1 MTTAPQGTSIAHI
14 WGRWVVRYRWAALIL
29 CVLAAVAAA
38 TGGGRLTFANNYR
51 VFFSGEN
58 PELVAYEAVQRV
70 YSKNDNILFVVTPKS
85 GKVFAAETLAAIEA
99 LTKLAWKIPY
109 SRRVD
114 SVSNF
119 QYSRAKGDEL
129 IVTDLIRNAKSQTPA
144 YLAARRSEA
153 LLEPLLKNRLIP
165 ERTHV
170 TGVNV
175 TLQLPDN
182 SNDAP
187 TKAVAHARELAKK
200 IEAAHPSVSIRL
212 TGVTLLS
219 NAFTESSLKDGMTLI
234 PVMFVVL
241 VLIMWLLLRSVIGVI
256 GTVAV
261 IFLSI
266 ATAMGIAGYLGVALT
281 PPSASAPI
289 IIMTLAVADSI
300 HFLVTM
306 FSEMRAGRDRNAA
319 IVESMRINLQPI
331 VLTSVTTAIGFLSM
345 NASDAPPFHDLGNIT
360 AIGVMAALVYSLVFL
375 PALVAILPV
384 RVRARNGGQANLMDR
399 LAEFVILRRRPLL
412 WGMVAVVLALFA
424 FIPRIELDD
433 QFVKY
438 FDKSIQFRADTDY
451 TQANLTGLYQF
462 EFSVRAGP
470 KGVSDPYYLRQL
482 DAFVAWLRA
491 QPKIVHVSGLTDIMK
506 RLNRNMHADDGAW
519 YKLPAKQTLAAQYL
533 LLYEMSLPF
542 GLDLTDTID
551 IGKTSTRVV
560 VTLKDVSAREMR
572 EMAAATNAWIAKN
585 LRPEITASATGTSLM
600 FANISERNIKGMLTG
615 TIIALVLISGLLIVA
630 FRSLRFG
637 LISLIPNLIPAGMA
651 FGAWGLLVGQV
662 NMAVAVVT
670 ALTLG
675 IVVDDT
681 IHFLSKYLRARRER
695 GAGPEDAVRYAFS
708 TVGVALSVT
717 TLILTAGFLILAQS
731 SFALNSEM
739 GLLTAITIV
748 IALVVDFL
756 LLPPLLIKME
766 GKVNEATIAVPA

>member
-1 MTTAPQGTSIAHI
+1 M
-14 WGRWVVRYRWAALIL
+14 
-29 CVLAAVAAA
+29 AAA
-38 TGGGRLTFANNYR
+38 TGGQRLTFANNYR

-58 PELVAYEAVQRV
+58 PELVAYEAVQRIF
-70 YSKNDNILFVVTPKS
+70 SKNDNILFVVTPKS
-85 GKVFAAETLAAIEA
+85 GKVFTPEALTAVEA
-99 LTKLAWKIPY
+99 LTKRAWKIPF

-119 QYSRAKGDEL
+119 QFSRAQGDEL
-129 IVTDLIRNAKSQTPA
+129 IVGDLIKNASAKAPA
-144 YLAARRSEA
+144 FLAARRAEA
-153 LLEPLLKNRLIP
+153 LREPLLKNRLISAA
-165 ERTHV
+165 THV
-170 TGVNV
+170 TGINV

-187 TKAVAHARELAKK
+187 TMAVAHARLLAKQ
-200 IEAAHPSVSIRL
+200 IEAAHPSVSIRI

-219 NAFTESSLKDGMTLI
+219 NAFTESSMQDGMTLMPI
-234 PVMFVVL
+234 MFAVL
-241 VLIMWLLLRSVIGVI
+241 VLIMWLLLRSVVGVI
-256 GTVAV
+256 GTVVV
-261 IFLSI
+261 IFLSV
-266 ATAMGIAGYLGVALT
+266 ATAMGAAGYMGVALT

-306 FSEMRAGRDRNAA
+306 FSEMRAGRDRRAA
-319 IVESMRINLQPI
+319 IVESIRINLQPI

-360 AIGVMAALVYSLVFL
+360 AIGVMAALVYSLIFL
-375 PALVAILPV
+375 PALVAIVPV
-384 RVRARNGGQANLMDR
+384 KVRAKANGRTAPMDR
-399 LAEFVILRRRPLL
+399 LSEFVIAKRRPLL
-412 WGMVAVVLALFA
+412 WGMATLVVVVCA

-433 QFVKY
+433 QFVRY

-462 EFSVRAGP
+462 EFSVKAGP
-470 KGVSDPYYLRQL
+470 KGVSDPAYLRRL
-482 DAFVAWLRA
+482 DAFVTWLRG
-491 QPKIVHVSGLTDIMK
+491 QPKIVHVSGLTDTMK
-506 RLNRNMHADDGAW
+506 RLNRNMHADEAAW
-519 YKLPAKQTLAAQYL
+519 YKLPGKQTLAAQYL

-551 IGKTSTRVV
+551 IGKTATRVV
-560 VTLKDVSAREMR
+560 VTLKDVSAGEMR
-572 EMAAATNAWIAKN
+572 DMAKTSNAWIAKN
-585 LRPEITASATGTSLM
+585 FPAEIKASATGASLM
-600 FANISERNIKGMLTG
+600 FANISERNIKGMLSG
-615 TIIALVLISGLLIVA
+615 TILALLLISILLIVA

-637 LISLIPNLIPAGMA
+637 LISLIPNLVPAGMA

-662 NMAVAVVT
+662 NMAVAVVA
-670 ALTLG
+670 ALSLG

-695 GAGPEDAVRYAFS
+695 GADAQDAVRYAFS

-717 TLILTAGFLILAQS
+717 TLILTAGFMILAQS
-731 SFALNSEM
+731 SFALNAEM

-748 IALVVDFL
+748 IALAVDFL
-756 LLPPLLIKME
+756 LLPPILIKME
-766 GKVNEATIAVPA
+766 GKSDDATVADPA